1 MASRHPLSATLWR
14 AACAMS
20 LVSGDKPKIKLHSP
34 MPMRPWSSSATKNH
48 VGFSVNVSR
57 EVIAGLLNVKG

>member
-1 MASRHPLSATLWR
+1 
-14 AACAMS
+14 MS
-20 LVSGDKPKIKLHSP
+20 PVSGDKPKIKLHSP

-57 EVIAGLLNVKG
+57 EVIAGVLNVKG